1 MDTQEEIRRGAEA
14 DRLLENPL
22 LQECFVKIRD
32 GILASMNESAF
43 GDDKTH
49 HHLVIA
55 LQLASQIEKQ
65 LRDIAA
71 TGRMA
76 KLQIKDG
83 AFGKLRAASGF

>member
-22 LQECFVKIRD
+22 LQECFTKIRD
-32 GILASMNESAF
+32 GILTAMQSSAF
-43 GDDKTH
+43 GDEASH

-55 LQLASQIEKQ
+55 LQLSGQIEKQ
-65 LRDIAA
+65 LKDIAS

-76 KLQIKDG
+76 KLQLKDG

>member
-1 MDTQEEIRRGAEA
+1 MELNEELRRGAEA
-14 DRLLENPL
+14 ERLLENPL
-22 LQECFVKIRD
+22 LQECFTKIRD
-32 GILASMNESAF
+32 GIIQSMNSSAF
-43 GDDKTH
+43 GDDQTH

-76 KLQIKDG
+76 KLQLKDG

>member
-22 LQECFVKIRD
+22 LQECFTKIRD
-32 GILASMNESAF
+32 GILQAMQDSAF

-55 LQLASQIEKQ
+55 LQLAGQIEKQ
-65 LRDIAA
+65 LKDTAA

-76 KLQIKDG
+76 KLQLKDKS
-83 AFGKLRAASGF
+83 FGKLRAAAGF